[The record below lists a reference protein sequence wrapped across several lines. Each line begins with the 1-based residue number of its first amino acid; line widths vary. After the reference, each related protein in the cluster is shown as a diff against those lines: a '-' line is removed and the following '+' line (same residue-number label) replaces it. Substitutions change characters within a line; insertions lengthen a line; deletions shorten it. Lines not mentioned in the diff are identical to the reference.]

1 MMEINNSDELI
12 ALARGPN
19 KIMNRYNGFII
30 NGFKFHTR
38 EWKKFRK
45 IQNSGIMVE
54 ADGKSYYGALKDI
67 YELDYYEKFKVVLF
81 ICDWMT

>member
-1 MMEINNSDELI
+1 MMERNNSDELI

-19 KIMNRYNGFII
+19 KIVNRYNGFII

-45 IQNSGIMVE
+45 IQNSGVMVE
-54 ADGKSYYGALKDI
+54 ADENPIMMHLKI
-67 YELDYYEKFKVVLF
+67 SMSWIIIENLK
-81 ICDWMT
+81 